1 MVTRMYEVRAVRLN
15 NTGNNVIG
23 IASFVVDG
31 KFAFNGIRVIE
42 SANAER
48 GFFLAMPSYKT
59 GDDKYIDYFHPISSD
74 MAQGLADAVER
85 ALGDDVT
92 IRVGDEPT
100 KISLNMTLV
109 DDANSKIKAKVT
121 MRLGG
126 DFICENIAL
135 REGSNGLFVSY
146 PSYQAKDGKYKNYC
160 NPITKE
166 YNQEIESTLLGEYKL
181 MNVAKENKEG
191 PKATEPQVDYSVEET
206 EPAKVK

>member
-1 MVTRMYEVRAVRLN
+1 MYEVRAVKLQN
-15 NTGNNVIG
+15 PNSNVIG

-59 GDDKYIDYFHPISSD
+59 GEYKYIDYFHPISSD
-74 MAQGLADAVER
+74 MAQNLADAVQR
-85 ALGDDVT
+85 ALGADVT

-100 KISLNMTLV
+100 KISLDMKLV
-109 DDANSKIKAKVT
+109 DDSNSKIKARVT
-121 MRLGG
+121 MRLGQ

-166 YNQEIESTLLGEYKL
+166 YNQEIESKLLDNYKL

-191 PKATEPQVDYSVEET
+191 PKVAEPQIDYSVDEP